1 MSRVN
6 YSHEF
11 LLLPHEVDVARSRL
25 REFAAQQQ
33 NHSDQLGESMNQGA
47 ETFHDNAPA
56 ESVRDAQDI
65 LFKRAKPLFE
75 LLRHHVVV
83 DYPEIDT
90 NGVELGSRATIS
102 IDGSPE
108 FIVDVVGSRS
118 LSKETDDIEVL
129 SYRSPLAK
137 SIIGQKPGESIIA
150 EIGGSRKTIHILQV
164 DQGAIAL
171 QHHQKDQTPPTDA

>member
-1 MSRVN
+1 MSKVD

-11 LLLPHEVDVARSRL
+11 LLLPYEVDAARNRL

-83 DYPEIDT
+83 EYPETDT
-90 NGVELGSRATIS
+90 SNIGLGSRAKIS
-102 IDGSPE
+102 IDGSPG
-108 FIVDVVGSRS
+108 FLVDVVGSRGLTKNS
-118 LSKETDDIEVL
+118 DDDIEVL
-129 SYRSPLAK
+129 SYKSPLAK
-137 SIIGQKPGESIIA
+137 SIIGLTAGESVTA
-150 EIGGSRKTIHILQV
+150 EIGGSRKTIDILHV
-164 DQGAIAL
+164 DQESIAL
-171 QHHQKDQTPPTDA
+171 LHQKEE